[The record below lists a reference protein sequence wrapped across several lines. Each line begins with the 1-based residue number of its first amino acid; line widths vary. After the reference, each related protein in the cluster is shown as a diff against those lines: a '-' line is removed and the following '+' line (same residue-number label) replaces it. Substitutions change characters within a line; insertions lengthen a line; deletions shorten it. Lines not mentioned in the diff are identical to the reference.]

1 MLKATLGGRTTLG
14 VISLSSF
21 HVCHPN
27 DEVDKS
33 TLAEVGIIN
42 LTLSCNTSAI
52 FLWLIHSCC
61 RVKPHSVGIPK
72 LRGLWWV
79 DNLVWPRIL
88 ECWGFYQSKSMK
100 WRLYEPKHMM
110 GRGFLYFLWVKIMM
124 KYIWRLYGVGSGGF
138 LHLLLKGENHYEPK
152 HMKITR
158 FRKGLIL
165 TPTP

>member
-33 TLAEVGIIN
+33 TLVEVGIIN

-52 FLWLIHSCC
+52 LWLIHSCC

-72 LRGLWWV
+72 L
-79 DNLVWPRIL
+79 
-88 ECWGFYQSKSMK
+88 
-100 WRLYEPKHMM
+100 
-110 GRGFLYFLWVKIMM
+110 
-124 KYIWRLYGVGSGGF
+124 
-138 LHLLLKGENHYEPK
+138 KGP
-152 HMKITR
+152 
-158 FRKGLIL
+158 
-165 TPTP
+165 